1 MVKAVMQAA
10 VLPQPY
16 GLAGGDGGG
25 ERHDV
30 EFLAHLSGRFTKQ
43 DPRFCHAP
51 GSRELFAF

>member
-1 MVKAVMQAA
+1 MQAA

-16 GLAGGDGGG
+16 GLAGGGGGSG

-30 EFLAHLSGRFTKQ
+30 EFLAHLSRRFTKQ

-51 GSRELFAF
+51 GSRELSAF